1 MSARLT
7 IQTYP
12 VVFLSGLA
20 RTEIGVARACIIT
33 HHLQISGTLEV
44 MIKGIGKAIV
54 AVVLA
59 SALDM
64 IFYDGRYTDAALA
77 MLREIRRG
85 FGI

>member
-1 MSARLT
+1 
-7 IQTYP
+7 
-12 VVFLSGLA
+12 
-20 RTEIGVARACIIT
+20 
-33 HHLQISGTLEV
+33 